1 MGQQWDGNENGKQN
15 NEKQILGHITII
27 SNEYYMKQKYTES
40 N

>member
-1 MGQQWDGNENGKQN
+1 MGQQWDGKENGKQN
-15 NEKQILGHITII
+15 NEKQILGQITII

>member
-15 NEKQILGHITII
+15 NEKQILSQITII